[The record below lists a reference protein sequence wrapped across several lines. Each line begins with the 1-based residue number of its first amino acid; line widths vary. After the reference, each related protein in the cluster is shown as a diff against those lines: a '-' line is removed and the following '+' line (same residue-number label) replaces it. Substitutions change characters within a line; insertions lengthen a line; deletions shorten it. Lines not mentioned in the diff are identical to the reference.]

1 VTTSGAGVAALTLVG
16 ALALSGCGLIGGSK
30 SASKPTTTLGPLPT
44 TTTTRPH
51 PTTTKP
57 PTQYIVQK
65 GDSLSYIAQKFGT
78 SVAALVAFN
87 NIANADHIEE
97 GQRLKIPPPTT
108 TTTRNTAL
116 PGAVTTRPQ
125 TTPTTKK
132 P

>member
-1 VTTSGAGVAALTLVG
+1 VTTSGAGVAALILVG
-16 ALALSGCGLIGGSK
+16 ALALAGCGLIGSK
-30 SASKPTTTLGPLPT
+30 SSKPTTTLGPLPT
-44 TTTTRPH
+44 TTTTRPR

-65 GDSLSYIAQKFGT
+65 GDSLSYIAKKFGT

-97 GQRLKIPPPTT
+97 GQRLKIPPQTT
-108 TTTRNTAL
+108 TTTRNTSL
-116 PGAVTTRPQ
+116 PGAVTTRPKA
-125 TTPTTKK
+125 TPTTKK